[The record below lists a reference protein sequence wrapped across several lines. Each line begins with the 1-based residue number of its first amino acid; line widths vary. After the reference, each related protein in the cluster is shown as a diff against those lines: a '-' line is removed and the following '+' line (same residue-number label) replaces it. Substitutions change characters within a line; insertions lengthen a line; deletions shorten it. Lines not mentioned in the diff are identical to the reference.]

1 MHNFSCNNGSRYQDY
16 LNILQLCTFEKFIL
30 RLFIVTQPSVDLI
43 PKTLTTT
50 TTRKPITATSVSVF
64 DIAWG
69 RSTSTTEKT
78 IKTKTKGT

>member
-1 MHNFSCNNGSRYQDY
+1 MHNFSCNNGSRYQNDI
-16 LNILQLCTFEKFIL
+16 NILQFSTFEKFIL

-50 TTRKPITATSVSVF
+50 TTRKPITTTSVSVF

-69 RSTSTTEKT
+69 RSTSTTERT